1 MCIND
6 KYIIEYDSKGTYHN
20 TENIKDRDKYK
31 EEEAIKNGFE
41 FKRLNYDDIHD
52 LNIIKNIK
60 EWLSL

>member
-1 MCIND
+1 MCINN

-20 TENIKDRDKYK
+20 TE
-31 EEEAIKNGFE
+31 NGFE